1 MKKKLISFKLNGE
14 AKKVYVKTN
23 ELLIDTLHNR
33 FGLTGTK
40 KGCEIGECG
49 ACTVIIDKKA
59 VNSCLILTLDI
70 EGKEITTI
78 EGLGKGG
85 SIHILQEEFIKQGA
99 IQCGYCTPGMI
110 LSLKALID
118 ENPEPT
124 EDEIKVA
131 IEGNLCRC
139 GSYPKIIKAALE
151 VVNKN
156 KCKRGAHIND

>member
-1 MKKKLISFKLNGE
+1 MEKKLTIHFKLNGE
-14 AKKVYVKTN
+14 TKKAYIKTN
-23 ELLIDTLHNR
+23 ELLVDTLRNQ

-40 KGCEIGECG
+40 KCCEIGECG

-59 VNSCLILTLDI
+59 VHSCLILTGDI

-78 EGLGKGG
+78 EGLEKDG
-85 SIHILQEEFIKQGA
+85 SAHLLQEEFIKQGA

-124 EDEIKVA
+124 KDMIKVS

-156 KCKRGAHIND
+156 KSKGGISY

>member
-1 MKKKLISFKLNGE
+1 MEKKLTIHFKLNGE
-14 AKKVYVKTN
+14 TKKAYIKTN
-23 ELLIDTLHNR
+23 ELLVDTLRNQ

-59 VNSCLILTLDI
+59 VHSCLILTGDI

-78 EGLGKGG
+78 EGLEKDG
-85 SIHILQEEFIKQGA
+85 SAHLLQEEFIKQGA

-124 EDEIKVA
+124 KDMIKVS

-156 KCKRGAHIND
+156 KSKGGISF